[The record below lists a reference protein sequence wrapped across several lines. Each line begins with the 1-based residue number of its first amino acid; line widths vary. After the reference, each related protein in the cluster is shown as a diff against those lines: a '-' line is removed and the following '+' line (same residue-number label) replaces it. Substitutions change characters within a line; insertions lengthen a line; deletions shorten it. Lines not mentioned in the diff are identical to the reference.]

1 MGMITLWQPHKR
13 IESAGISLQLAS
25 GNISSTC
32 KPRLR
37 DNMPLRVTIRRMVLR
52 STIYSPRM
60 ADPLTDLDL
69 LDSMGSWDSWESS
82 TLYLLCNNYSKAILF
97 FLWEFH
103 TCVHCV
109 LVISTSHSSSNSSQA
124 SFFPSTPLTFFSDPH
139 CIQPVAILMYM
150 GVGPSNGARGI

>member
-13 IESAGISLQLAS
+13 IESAGINLQLAS
-25 GNISSTC
+25 GNVSSTC

-37 DNMPLRVTIRRMVLR
+37 DNMPLRATFVGWCSEAPFTLQEW
-52 STIYSPRM
+52 T
-60 ADPLTDLDL
+60 TLDL
-69 LDSMGSWDSWESS
+69 LDPMGSWDSWESS
-82 TLYLLCNNYSKAILF
+82 TLYLLCNNYSNTISF
-97 FLWEFH
+97 FIWEFH

-109 LVISTSHSSSNSSQA
+109 LVISTPHSSSNSTQA

-139 CIQPVAILMYM
+139 CIQPVAVLVYM